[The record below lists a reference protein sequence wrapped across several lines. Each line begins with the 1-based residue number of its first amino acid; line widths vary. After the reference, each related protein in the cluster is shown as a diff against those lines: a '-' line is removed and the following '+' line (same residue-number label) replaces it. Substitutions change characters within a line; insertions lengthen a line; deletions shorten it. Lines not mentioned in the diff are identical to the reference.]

1 MTKRIIIFGGTGF
14 IGKYIVE
21 RLANAE
27 YFIKVFTSKA
37 NSFELYKNTKQTTI
51 VQGSILDEQLLLQ
64 NIAECDVVI
73 NLIGILNETKQHTFQ
88 NIHVE
93 TAEKI
98 AKAATAKKVPM
109 LIHFSSMGVE
119 NHKLSKYAKSKVDGE
134 KAVISAF
141 PKAIV
146 IKPSV
151 VFGKEDKFFNKFA
164 KLATILPFLPLIG
177 GGNTQFQP
185 IYVKDIAEL
194 VYQIIINKYSKR
206 IYNVGGPEI
215 YSFKDLLKFILKTTN
230 RKCLL
235 INIPFSVAKFMALFL
250 ERKVIAVLFK
260 PLTGDTEPMM
270 TRDQVILMQG
280 NSIQPNDLISL
291 VTNPSSIKNIVPLYL
306 NIYKK

>member
-1 MTKRIIIFGGTGF
+1 MR
-14 IGKYIVE
+14 Y
-21 RLANAE
+21 E
-27 YFIKVFTSKA
+27 Y
-37 NSFELYKNTKQTTI
+37 SFELYKNTKQTTI

-215 YSFKDLLKFILKTTN
+215 YSFKDLLKFILKT
-230 RKCLL
+230 K
-235 INIPFSVAKFMALFL
+235 
-250 ERKVIAVLFK
+250 
-260 PLTGDTEPMM
+260 
-270 TRDQVILMQG
+270 
-280 NSIQPNDLISL
+280 
-291 VTNPSSIKNIVPLYL
+291 
-306 NIYKK
+306 

>member
-27 YFIKVFTSKA
+27 YFIKVFTSKT
-37 NSFELYKNTKQTTI
+37 NSSELHKNTKQITT
-51 VQGSILDEQLLLQ
+51 VQGSIWNEQLLLQ
-64 NIAECDVVI
+64 NIAECDIVI
-73 NLIGILNETKQHTFQ
+73 NLIGILNETKQYTFHSV
-88 NIHVE
+88 HVE
-93 TAEKI
+93 IAERI

-109 LIHFSSMGVE
+109 MIHFSSMGVE

-134 KAVISAF
+134 KAVASAF
-141 PKAIV
+141 PKAII

-164 KLATILPFLPLIG
+164 KLATILPFLPLVG

-185 IYVKDIAEL
+185 VYVEDIAEL
-194 VYQIIINKYSKR
+194 VYQIIINKCSKKV
-206 IYNVGGPEI
+206 YNIGGPEI

-235 INIPFSVAKFMALFL
+235 VNIPFPIAKFMAFFL
-250 ERKVIAVLFK
+250 EIKVIAVLFK

-280 NSIQPNDLISL
+280 NSIQPNDLVSL
-291 VTNPSSIKNIVPLYL
+291 VTNPSSIKNIVPQYL
-306 NIYKK
+306 